1 MTYAQEEYQISQKRG
16 DEQMGWLFLILGI
29 ITEVVGTVSMKLSQG
44 FSNWLPTTIMYIS
57 YIISLSMITIAMK
70 SIDLSIVYAIW
81 CAVGAFFI
89 TIIGIYFF
97 SEPVSMLKIASIAL
111 IIIGVVG
118 LKISSI

>member
-1 MTYAQEEYQISQKRG
+1 V
-16 DEQMGWLFLILGI
+16 GWIFLILGI
-29 ITEVVGTVSMKLSQG
+29 IAEVVGTVSMKLSQG
-44 FSNWLPTTIMYIS
+44 FSNWIPTTIMYVS

-81 CAVGAFFI
+81 CAVGAFCI

-118 LKISSI
+118 LKISSTI

>member
-1 MTYAQEEYQISQKRG
+1 MGQKRG

-29 ITEVVGTVSMKLSQG
+29 IAEVVGTVSMKLSQG
-44 FSNWLPTTIMYIS
+44 FSNWLPTTVMYIS

-89 TIIGIYFF
+89 TIIGIYYF
-97 SEPVSMLKIASIAL
+97 SEPVSMLKIASITL

-118 LKISSI
+118 LKISST